1 MFTIITVMKVSLY
14 VVRHG
19 QTHANARG
27 VLQGHQD
34 SPLTALGVQSSANTG
49 KALQGISFSVV
60 RFEIIQIFLLTF
72 FLISKCP
79 QMDVNSDLPN
89 LTFDEY

>member
-1 MFTIITVMKVSLY
+1 MSCVQLFSYILQVMKVSLY

-49 KALQGISFSVV
+49 KALQDINFSVV
-60 RFEIIQIFLLTF
+60 R
-72 FLISKCP
+72 LI
-79 QMDVNSDLPN
+79 L
-89 LTFDEY
+89 